1 MGKLSGCH
9 IQREQ
14 SATSRDE
21 AFLGSSLRAM
31 LVTSWNGCIL
41 RKNALQ
47 LMLLL
52 ILPQAF
58 EDLADDMVHLE
69 GSTFFPNHT
78 QMDFNRLGVP
88 LVVQLGIVYTTDL
101 GRRK

>member
-14 SATSRDE
+14 SATGRDE

-41 RKNALQ
+41 RKKALQ

-58 EDLADDMVHLE
+58 EDEREAEKL
-69 GSTFFPNHT
+69 STHIHPRVSL
-78 QMDFNRLGVP
+78 QA
-88 LVVQLGIVYTTDL
+88 
-101 GRRK
+101 